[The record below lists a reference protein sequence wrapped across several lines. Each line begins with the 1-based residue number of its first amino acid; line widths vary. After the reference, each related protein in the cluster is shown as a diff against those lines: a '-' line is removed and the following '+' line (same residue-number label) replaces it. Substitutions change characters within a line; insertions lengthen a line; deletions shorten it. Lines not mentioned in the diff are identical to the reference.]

1 MIFNPA
7 PVNQQVLLIFI
18 RNTPLDMQALSES
31 VANGNFEQ
39 VGFYAHK
46 LKSAAGAIG
55 YNQAYEDFK
64 ELEVLAKNHQPM
76 QRRDKTPGPD
86 KIRRAPR
93 YCGKVMPQPRLRAY
107 WPSSAARF
115 SRCTAKSSTR
125 ALT

>member
-1 MIFNPA
+1 MAVFDLNHLKRIVGDDPA
-7 PVNQQVLLIFI
+7 FLRQVLLIFI

-64 ELEVLAKNHQPM
+64 ELEVLAKNHQPI
-76 QRRDKTPGPD
+76 QE
-86 KIRRAPR
+86 IEL
-93 YCGKVMPQPRLRAY
+93 KVNKLAQECM
-107 WPSSAARF
+107 S
-115 SRCTAKSSTR
+115 CMVDIEKSMNQ
-125 ALT
+125 L